1 MQITREFIVG
11 EIQNVQRQRI
21 AAETQV
27 ARQTAVIHGCDGA
40 LQMFKAMLAKLDAP
54 EAPAPEAEAQK
65 AAAPKTVKRPRHNG
79 QTANA

>member
-1 MQITREFIVG
+1 MQITREFIHN

-27 ARQTAVIHGCDGA
+27 ARQTAIIHGCDGA

-54 EAPAPEAEAQK
+54 DAPAPEAEATKPGLPK
-65 AAAPKTVKRPRHNG
+65 ATRRSRQNG